1 MNIEFKYLIG
11 SVIGGEAK
19 NLCYIQ
25 KFRNDSEWGPIDT
38 ALTFDSFEEAM
49 KWILE
54 YGSIHLGLDHGFSLV
69 QVSSSALD
77 QAKGSKFNMDMFVKL
92 HDPIYMLR

>member
-1 MNIEFKYLIG
+1 MDIQYKYLIG
-11 SVIGGEAK
+11 SIVGETR
-19 NLCYIQ
+19 NLCYLQ
-25 KFRNDSEWGPIDT
+25 KVRVDYEWGPIDS

-49 KWILE
+49 RWIME
-54 YGSIHLGLDHGFSLV
+54 YGSVHLGLDHGFSLV

-77 QAKGSKFNMDMFVKL
+77 QVRGSRFNMDMFVKL

>member
-1 MNIEFKYLIG
+1 MDVQYKYLIG
-11 SVIGGEAK
+11 SIVGETR
-19 NLCYIQ
+19 NLCYLQ
-25 KFRNDSEWGPIDT
+25 KVDYEWGPIDS
-38 ALTFDSFEEAM
+38 ALAFDSFEEAM

-69 QVSSSALD
+69 QVSSYALD
-77 QAKGSKFNMDMFVKL
+77 QVRGSKFNTDMFVKL